1 MLKMQEYNGDFLRT
15 SDQKY
20 RGAYYG
26 LFEFHNFIVEQA
38 RVGKRLL
45 EEANKKEEGEE
56 E

>member
-26 LFEFHNFIVEQA
+26 LFEFHNFIMAQAKVGEQ
-38 RVGKRLL
+38 LL
-45 EEANKKEEGEE
+45 KEANRKEESHE
-56 E
+56 